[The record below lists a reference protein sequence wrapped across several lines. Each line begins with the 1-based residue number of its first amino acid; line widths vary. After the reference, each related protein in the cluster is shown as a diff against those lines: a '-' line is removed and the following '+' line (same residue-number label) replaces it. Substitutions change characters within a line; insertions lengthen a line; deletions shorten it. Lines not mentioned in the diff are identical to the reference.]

1 MQIILVSSRLATAK
15 TFTIG
20 TRHIV
25 AAFALFL
32 LSVFFGSAIL
42 SWLSIQWRL
51 PLVQELVVSMQ
62 QREAHQAEQFV
73 RDNLQS
79 MAARL
84 GELQAQMVQLDG
96 LGRRLAERL
105 GGVPSGKKGSA
116 AALEPQGGPF
126 VPAPLSEA
134 ALREEIE
141 RLAAQIEEKSQSL
154 AAVENRLRENMVRR
168 EFLPTTLPV
177 AGGAR
182 LGSPFGPRLDP
193 FGRGRASHEGL
204 DFVAPYGTPV
214 LAAAGGVVVNAAY
227 HPEFGNLVEVNHGG
241 ELITRYAHL
250 ATMDV
255 EVGQAVRRGQ
265 RLGSL
270 GNTGRSTGPHLHFE
284 VKENGVPLDPALFL
298 GQQLALKG

>member
-1 MQIILVSSRLATAK
+1 VQIILVSSRFATAK

-20 TRHIV
+20 VKHIV
-25 AAFALFL
+25 AVFVFFL
-32 LSVFFGSAIL
+32 TSVFFGSAIL
-42 SWLSIQWRL
+42 SWLSFQLRL
-51 PLVQELVVSMQ
+51 PLVQELVLSMQ

-73 RDNLQS
+73 RDNLQA
-79 MAARL
+79 MATRL

-96 LGRRLAERL
+96 LGRRLSEKV
-105 GGVPSGKKGSA
+105 GTVVPVKKGA
-116 AALEPQGGPF
+116 AAAEPQGGPF

-134 ALREEIE
+134 ALRDEIE
-141 RLAAQIEEKSQSL
+141 RLAREIEEKSKSL
-154 AAVENRLRENMVRR
+154 AAVENSLRENMVRR

-204 DFVAPYGTPV
+204 DFVAPHGTPV
-214 LAAAGGVVVNAAY
+214 LAAAGGVVVNASY
-227 HPEFGNLVEVNHGG
+227 HPEFGNLVEINHGG

-250 ATMDV
+250 ASMEV

-265 RLGSL
+265 KLGGL

-298 GQQLALKG
+298 GRHLARKG